1 MKGLEEERGRGERDG
16 CPQNVKIL
24 WLVLDK
30 DLVRSF
36 DVCGA
41 HSHEDVRTI
50 FYFEYLWPAPAGAQQ
65 FHHQA
70 GLPDVHNQRDSTKFS
85 TPFLPILS
93 LSLCPILIIRWISG
107 KIRMIFIT
115 VDTQIPRIGEDTMG
129 EEISLFLFLSL
140 DNSFV
145 ARDCCTGLV
154 HISQSE
160 TRVGWVGRCLT
171 TSLKEASSS
180 VRR

>member
-1 MKGLEEERGRGERDG
+1 
-16 CPQNVKIL
+16 
-24 WLVLDK
+24 
-30 DLVRSF
+30 
-36 DVCGA
+36 
-41 HSHEDVRTI
+41 
-50 FYFEYLWPAPAGAQQ
+50 
-65 FHHQA
+65 
-70 GLPDVHNQRDSTKFS
+70 
-85 TPFLPILS
+85 
-93 LSLCPILIIRWISG
+93 
-107 KIRMIFIT
+107 MIFIT

-129 EEISLFLFLSL
+129 EEISLFLFFSL